1 MLKKIAMIDPN
12 FTYVKYNNFP
22 EHYTQKIFD
31 ISMDYMGD
39 GYLDIDVPEKD
50 EELILMMQ
58 LDKMAAYSINIEGI
72 KFGVNVYISPPA
84 KKMFDVHIDR
94 SRKIGLNFP
103 IQVDLEKGYTLV
115 MKDDD
120 YSVLG
125 EPLPEVTKNI
135 RFGDR
140 SLEDKPGDKKW
151 VDVDENVMEKV
162 LMDKPILLN
171 TGRPHS
177 YVNYS
182 NKFRIIASLN
192 NSNEDLQTV
201 YSALKPFL

>member
-1 MLKKIAMIDPN
+1 MLDPN
-12 FTYVKYNNFP
+12 FTHVKFNNFP
-22 EHYTQKIFD
+22 EYYTNKIFD
-31 ISMDYMGD
+31 ISMDYMPD
-39 GYLDIDVPEKD
+39 GYYGVDVSEKA

-58 LDKMAAYSINIEGI
+58 LNKIMSYSIDIEGI

-94 SRKIGLNFP
+94 TRKIGLNFP
-103 IQVDLEKGYTLV
+103 IQIDLEKGYTLV

-120 YSVLG
+120 YSKLG
-125 EPLPEVTKNI
+125 EPIPEVTKNI
-135 RFGDR
+135 RFGGK
-140 SLEDKPGDKKW
+140 SLIDKPGDKKW
-151 VDVDENVMEKV
+151 LDVDENVMEKV

-192 NSNEDLQTV
+192 NSNEDLQTI
-201 YSALKPFL
+201 YSALKPFI